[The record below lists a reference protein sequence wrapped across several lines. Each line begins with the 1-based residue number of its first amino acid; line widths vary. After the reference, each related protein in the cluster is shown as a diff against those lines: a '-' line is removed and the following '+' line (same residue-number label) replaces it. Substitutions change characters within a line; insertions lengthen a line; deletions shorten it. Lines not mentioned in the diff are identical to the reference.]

1 MTDKNSP
8 GPSLVASIRQR
19 QKDGL
24 FPVISEVKVLS
35 KKEGDLLGGR
45 DPAELTRTMADCG
58 AAGISVVTEPK
69 YFGGS
74 IDLLRTVVAAAAPLN
89 LPVLQ
94 KDFVTREEQ
103 IEESAACGASAILL
117 IAAML
122 DKDRLARLIDL
133 AAEYGLETL
142 VEAHSEE
149 ELKTIQELPGS
160 LLGINNRD
168 ITVLEVDDGTVGRTE
183 ELSRLRKDAR
193 PLVSESSIASPD
205 DVRRAGKSGA
215 DAVLVGT
222 AILKAPDPA
231 DLLRQMITLGWP
243 L

>member
-1 MTDKNSP
+1 M
-8 GPSLVASIRQR
+8 
-19 QKDGL
+19 
-24 FPVISEVKVLS
+24 ISEIKVLS
-35 KKEGDLLGGR
+35 KKEGHLLRGR
-45 DPAELTRTMADCG
+45 DPAELVRIMADCG
-58 AAGISVVTEPK
+58 AAGISVVTEPEH
-69 YFGGS
+69 FGGS

-103 IEESAACGASAILL
+103 LEESAACGASAILL

-122 DKDRLARLIDL
+122 DKDRLAQLIDL
-133 AAEYGLETL
+133 AAECGLETL

-149 ELKTIQELPGS
+149 ELRTIRELPGN

-168 ITVLEVDDGTVGRTE
+168 ITVLEVDDGAVERTV
-183 ELSRLRKDAR
+183 ELSRLHKDIR

-222 AILKAPDPA
+222 AILKAPNPA
-231 DLLRQMITLGWP
+231 KLLRQMISLGWP